1 MHLRE
6 TRIWGV
12 SMGSFALRLGGE
24 CDAKKSSVRYFS
36 ECTPLSPVL
45 KSPVFPHIPVV
56 AKFLPGTPGAYTL
69 EGKGKTFDSTFSPV
83 SPSTWEMEGGGNCI
97 WQRRWAHWE
106 GAPKNPSPILAGRK
120 PQPVLAWACPSLGT
134 HVPPCFDQRGVP
146 GDGVLLSSSRC
157 LCKSMGKKLSLLC
170 PRSPLGFQPS
180 AHQP

>member
-1 MHLRE
+1 MPETLGIALFQAAENKDMHLRE

-24 CDAKKSSVRYFS
+24 CDAKKSSVGYFS
-36 ECTPLSPVL
+36 ERTPLSPVL

-106 GAPKNPSPILAGRK
+106 GAPKIPAPSLLAGNPS
-120 PQPVLAWACPSLGT
+120 QC
-134 HVPPCFDQRGVP
+134 
-146 GDGVLLSSSRC
+146 
-157 LCKSMGKKLSLLC
+157 
-170 PRSPLGFQPS
+170 
-180 AHQP
+180 